1 MTDARTIEAAPVR
14 DGQPITE
21 KRTVAVDR
29 EALRRQY
36 NPPTHTRPLTPMEAI
51 ERAKDRWPTPSP
63 GADKLYTSGSVTVRT
78 PREVMERQRKEAA
91 ETAAAS
97 AEQNHAAA
105 TAAGA
110 AKLRD
115 DYHKHAAKVTARAQ
129 AARGDAA
136 KEARAAEE
144 VRETAALG
152 AELKRRGI
160 LS

>member
-1 MTDARTIEAAPVR
+1 MTDVRTIEVAPVK
-14 DGQPITE
+14 DGQPLTE

-29 EALRRQY
+29 DALRRQY

-51 ERAKDRWPTPSP
+51 ERSKDRWPAPSP
-63 GADKLYTSGSVTVRT
+63 GADAAYSSGTVTVRT

-91 ETAAAS
+91 E
-97 AEQNHAAA
+97 QNNAAA
-105 TAAGA
+105 TASQAT
-110 AKLRD
+110 KLRD
-115 DYHKHAAKVTARAQ
+115 DYHRHAAKVTAQAQ

-136 KEARAAEE
+136 KEARAAES

-152 AELKRRGI
+152 AALKARGI